1 MLCVCAII
9 NTRNDI
15 WFLVYFCCTN
25 TEVAQ
30 GVPPLLDLKKESRC
44 PVSLKNLFELVADD
58 LQTLN
63 QNLQSVSTPL

>member
-1 MLCVCAII
+1 MLLSCMCV
-9 NTRNDI
+9 NSRNDGFG
-15 WFLVYFCCTN
+15 FLCCTN

-30 GVPPLLDLKKESRC
+30 GPPPMLDLKKESRSKI
-44 PVSLKNLFELVADD
+44 SLTNLFELVADD